1 MIKMKTS
8 SIRYFCGATYKGYW
22 KRGKRHGY
30 GEIIQPGSGS
40 YKGFFKDD
48 FYHGQGVMTY
58 GFGDKYAGEWKDG
71 VRHGQGIWTMA
82 EYFENN

>member
-1 MIKMKTS
+1 
-8 SIRYFCGATYKGYW
+8 
-22 KRGKRHGY
+22 
-30 GEIIQPGSGS
+30 
-40 YKGFFKDD
+40 
-48 FYHGQGVMTY
+48 MTY